1 MKQPNIRLHIEE
13 LVLHSFAPNDRYAIA
28 DAVEREL
35 SRLLTEHSAKRDSSS
50 SWRSNTDC
58 LDAGA
63 FRVDPRSRPHAIGTQ
78 IARAIHGGLDMRS
91 VEESGSGNK

>member
-35 SRLLTEHSAKRDSSS
+35 SRLLAEDFGTPNFRFSVNDNSDRPRVDVGAFEVATDA
-50 SWRSNTDC
+50 RSNSI
-58 LDAGA
+58 GA
-63 FRVDPRSRPHAIGTQ
+63 Q
-78 IARAIHGGLDMRS
+78 IAQAVHGGI
-91 VEESGSGNK
+91 VE